1 MLDPVKLRLNYAHD
15 LSDSSSILLVARI
28 KPSLDL
34 EPVAVFEKKKGEK
47 KNAARLICIPT
58 GDRPFR
64 SFSPS
69 PSLRFH

>member
-47 KNAARLICIPT
+47 KTQP
-58 GDRPFR
+58 D
-64 SFSPS
+64 
-69 PSLRFH
+69 